1 MLIRDK
7 KHFYTGLTLALGF
20 LGILYYMF
28 TPSFNGMNAFH
39 ASDGLFN
46 SISKGSTYY
55 IPQVKEGIK
64 KFDGKNFE
72 TTIFEDK
79 IKFIPYATTIL
90 EANGFAVTKSGQGIT
105 VSGDIGALMMR
116 ATEDSDV
123 MFNNNGNVLEAKYG
137 MDAKQA
143 LYVWWQT
150 MKEVKSSLDQQK
162 KFPPATFISKNVINR
177 AIEVGYNYYGIEG
190 QHASER
196 WGIILFSLV
205 FYVIYT
211 MWWGYAIFFMF
222 EGVGLEMKSS
232 RKKEM

>member
-7 KHFYTGLTLALGF
+7 KHFYTGMALALGF

-64 KFDGKNFE
+64 KFDGKSFE
-72 TTIFEDK
+72 TTIFGDK

-90 EANGFAVTKSGQGIT
+90 EANGFVVNKSGLGIT
-105 VSGDIGALMMR
+105 VSGDLSALMMS
-116 ATEDSDV
+116 ATEDSDA
-123 MFNNNGNVLEAKYG
+123 MFNNNGKDLEAKYG
-137 MDAKQA
+137 MDGKQV

-150 MKEVKSSLDQQK
+150 MKEVKISLDQQK
-162 KFPPATFISKNVINR
+162 NFPPATFISKNVINR

-205 FYVIYT
+205 FYVVYT

-222 EGVGLEMKSS
+222 EGIGLEMKSS
-232 RKKEM
+232 RKKEV